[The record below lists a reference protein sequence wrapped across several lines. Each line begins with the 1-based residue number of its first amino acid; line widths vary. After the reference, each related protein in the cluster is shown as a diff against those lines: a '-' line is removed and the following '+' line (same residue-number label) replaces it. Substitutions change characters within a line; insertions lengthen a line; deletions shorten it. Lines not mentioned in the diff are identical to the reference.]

1 MANQGNL
8 SSVNSRNLPS
18 MVSLQGNPGGS
29 GLLSIGLLI
38 LVFAV
43 VFAYWVYTDAT
54 ERGRDNALLW
64 ALAIGILTLLTLIGG
79 LIGLGVY
86 IYTR

>member
-1 MANQGNL
+1 
-8 SSVNSRNLPS
+8 